1 MADRGAR
8 AARRAA
14 RRNGP
19 VENAAV
25 DIAEV
30 VDNRIDVESDSSSD
44 NELLEEV
51 VRVPRGRARPPAV
64 IAPLAMDP
72 GLWLNM
78 VNVKPPC
85 LSDLEIESTKK
96 FILEYKRYSQKCP
109 DNFYARGS
117 SMCSRITSTF
127 SVGKPEWSLKKLWS
141 WRVTILLR
149 L

>member
-1 MADRGAR
+1 M
-8 AARRAA
+8 
-14 RRNGP
+14 
-19 VENAAV
+19 

-30 VDNRIDVESDSSSD
+30 VDNQVVDNQIDVDSDSSSD

-51 VRVPRGRARPPAV
+51 VRVPHGRARPPAV

-78 VNVKPPC
+78 VNVKPPY
-85 LSDLEIESTKK
+85 LLDLEIESMKK

-109 DNFYARGS
+109 RQLLR
-117 SMCSRITSTF
+117 SMQQFVLEEHWKF
-127 SVGKPEWSLKKLWS
+127 SVAKQKWSLKKLWG
-141 WRVTILLR
+141 WRVTNLLR